1 MKSKEILD
9 FRERERER
17 VIMEEKKYDVVIVFF
32 SKWNE
37 V

>member
-32 SKWNE
+32 SK
-37 V
+37 